1 MKFRDFV
8 EINPKFRLT
17 KGEEYPYVEMAD
29 LDPSF
34 GYVSNR
40 QKRIFK
46 SGGSKFEDGDTLFA
60 RITPC
65 LENGKI
71 ARFKSNGGEKA
82 FGSTEFFVF
91 RAKEGISDPD
101 YIFFLSKSSIIK
113 ETAEKSMTGA
123 SGRQR
128 ADVKAVEEVEIDPP
142 DIKDQEKIAS
152 ILSAFDDLIENNTR
166 RIQILEEM
174 ARLIYKEW
182 FVHFRYPGHES
193 VPLVDS
199 PLGKIP
205 KGWELK
211 KVIDLYNTSAGGT
224 PNRKR
229 TEYYN
234 GSIPWIKTKKLN
246 DSFIQS
252 SEETITESGLKN
264 SSAKLFPKNTV
275 LVAMYGATVGQL
287 GILDMDATTNQACCA
302 VLQKTLQFDYSY
314 IFLTLLENKAE
325 LIGLSQGA
333 AQQNINQG
341 HVKDFNIL
349 KPEAKILAAF
359 QKIVHPMFDQL
370 RILIRHND
378 ILKDTRDLLLYLNSY
393 RGVLKFNGRGR
404 LHNWCWIFSL

>member
-8 EINPKFRLT
+8 EINPKVRLT

-211 KVIDLYNTSAGGT
+211 SFDSIADVLSGGT
-224 PNRKR
+224 PKTSVYEYWDGDIPFFTPKDATSHFFVHQ
-229 TEYYN
+229 TE
-234 GSIPWIKTKKLN
+234 KAV
-246 DSFIQS
+246 
-252 SEETITESGLKN
+252 SEEGINHCSSKLYPPRTVVIPEKLTPHSGESDPPSGLVVF
-264 SSAKLFPKNTV
+264 LFGYDNITV
-275 LVAMYGATVGQL
+275 
-287 GILDMDATTNQACCA
+287 
-302 VLQKTLQFDYSY
+302 FFSY
-314 IFLTLLENKAE
+314 FLR
-325 LIGLSQGA
+325 
-333 AQQNINQG
+333 
-341 HVKDFNIL
+341 V
-349 KPEAKILAAF
+349 
-359 QKIVHPMFDQL
+359 
-370 RILIRHND
+370 IRCGM
-378 ILKDTRDLLLYLNSY
+378 R
-393 RGVLKFNGRGR
+393 
-404 LHNWCWIFSL
+404 CE

>member
-8 EINPKFRLT
+8 EINPKVRLT

-205 KGWELK
+205 KGWEVK
-211 KVIDLYNTSAGGT
+211 KVIDLFNTSAGGT
-224 PNRKR
+224 PSRKR

-234 GSIPWIKTKKLN
+234 GSIPWIKTKEIK
-246 DSFIQS
+246 
-252 SEETITESGLKN
+252 
-264 SSAKLFPKNTV
+264 
-275 LVAMYGATVGQL
+275 
-287 GILDMDATTNQACCA
+287 
-302 VLQKTLQFDYSY
+302 
-314 IFLTLLENKAE
+314 
-325 LIGLSQGA
+325 
-333 AQQNINQG
+333 
-341 HVKDFNIL
+341 
-349 KPEAKILAAF
+349 
-359 QKIVHPMFDQL
+359 
-370 RILIRHND
+370 
-378 ILKDTRDLLLYLNSY
+378 
-393 RGVLKFNGRGR
+393 
-404 LHNWCWIFSL
+404 